1 MTLELAIELV
11 VISLLVTTI
20 VYAVILNKR
29 LGSLKTSKEE
39 LSKMMESFF
48 TSINAAQASV
58 DELKRAAS
66 SSAGSLKKQVD
77 EAKTLYD
84 DLNFMVERAN
94 VLASSIENMIASERQ
109 SHSPD
114 VQEMTE
120 KVRPLFQ
127 KSEDDADNSAQ
138 DILKALKEMR

>member
-1 MTLELAIELV
+1 MTLELAIDLV

-20 VYAVILNKR
+20 IYAVILNKR

-39 LSKMMESFF
+39 LSKMMENFF
-48 TSINAAQASV
+48 ASINAAQASV

-109 SHSPD
+109 SNSPD
-114 VQEMTE
+114 VHEMTE
-120 KVRPLFQ
+120 KVRPLF
-127 KSEDDADNSAQ
+127 KKTEDDVDTSAQ